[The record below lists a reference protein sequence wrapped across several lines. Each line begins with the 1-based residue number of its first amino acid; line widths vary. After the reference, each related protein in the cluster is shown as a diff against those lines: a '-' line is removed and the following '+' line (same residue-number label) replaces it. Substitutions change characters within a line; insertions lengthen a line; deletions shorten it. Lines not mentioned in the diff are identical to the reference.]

1 MARIL
6 ILGGSGLLGRAL
18 QRRERAG
25 DEVSFTHHRNARAGS
40 LDYDLRSTFKIPEGA
55 WDVVICSM
63 PLAKIL
69 MEADKPRER
78 TRDLLGS
85 FGAAKAVL
93 LSTDAVFSG
102 RHGNYREDSPTDP
115 ITDYGRAQAAL
126 DEAFLVQ
133 CPAGLVVRTSFLF
146 GGRAPHFDKRLAPL
160 LAGAVSSAEQRWPEN
175 IFRSPTEVDF
185 CAEAI
190 WRCIEH
196 GRRGVINVCGERM
209 SIRQFFTTALS
220 LRGEF
225 SPPPPYVETRPDVAI
240 DTSLDPG
247 IMETQLGIDRAMGW
261 AWYRQ
266 TPAAGGIA
274 DVL

>member
-18 QRRERAG
+18 QRRKRAG
-25 DEVSFTHHRNARAGS
+25 DEVSFTHHRNTLAGS
-40 LDYDLRSTFKIPEGA
+40 LAFDLRSTFKMPEGN

-63 PLAKIL
+63 PVAKIL
-69 MEADKPRER
+69 IEADKPRER
-78 TRDLLGS
+78 ARDLFDS
-85 FGAAKAVL
+85 FGAARPVL

-115 ITDYGRAQAAL
+115 ITDYGRAQATL

-146 GGRAPHFDKRLAPL
+146 GGRAPHFDKRLGPL
-160 LAGAVSSAEQRWPEN
+160 LDGAVSSAEQRWPEN

-196 GRRGVINVCGERM
+196 GRHGIINVCGERM
-209 SIRQFFTTALS
+209 SIRQFFATALS
-220 LRGEF
+220 VRGTF
-225 SPPPPYVETRPDVAI
+225 TLPPPYVETRSDVAV
-240 DTSLDPG
+240 DTSLDPRM
-247 IMETQLGIDRAMGW
+247 MEAQLGVSRAMGW

-266 TPAAGGIA
+266 PPA
-274 DVL
+274 